1 MLLIKC
7 RRLKR
12 GYLSMK
18 DNGTFGWLSTS
29 HRKKLVLMIVAILM
43 VCILECVR
51 LGVIMTVKSE
61 YYMQKA
67 DELHQRERRIK
78 AKRGRI
84 LDRNGEILAANE
96 VVCTVSVIHSQIDDE
111 DKVIKVLAGE
121 LDMDVEEVTK
131 KVKKVSSME
140 YIKTNVAKDIGDAIR
155 EYDLPG
161 VKIDED
167 YKRVYPYNELAS
179 KVLGF
184 TGADNQGILGLEAK
198 YDTYLSGTNGQILTL
213 SDAGGIEIKGSR
225 EDRILPVDG
234 QDLYTTLDVNIQ
246 KYATQLAWETMV
258 KKEAKQVSIIV
269 MRPDNGEILAMAN
282 IPEYNLNSPYE
293 LNYEPDEEEA
303 QKDKMD
309 LLNNMWRNFCI
320 NDTYEPGSIFKTVTA
335 TAALETGVVGLNDSF
350 TCSGATVVSDRRIRC
365 HKTTGHGTQDF
376 THTVYN
382 SCNPAFVEWGRRV
395 GTDNMYLYMGK
406 LGLLAKT
413 GIDLS
418 GEAGTII
425 HKQENVGAVELATMS
440 FGQSFQITPV
450 QMLRAVSAIVNGG
463 RLVTPH
469 FGLYTGSSD
478 GSVVNE
484 FAYSTQDEA
493 ISSQTSETMK
503 KILEGVVSEGGGT
516 KAYIDGYSI
525 GGKTATSQKLPRGS
539 GKYISSFIGFAPADN
554 PQVIAM
560 CLIDEPTGVYYGGT
574 IAAPVVKT
582 LYENILPYIGIERSV
597 QLEKTMI
604 DSNIFL
610 YTFCMKGSKR
620 RWI

>member
-1 MLLIKC
+1 
-7 RRLKR
+7 
-12 GYLSMK
+12 MK
-18 DNGTFGWLSTS
+18 DNDTFGWLSTS
-29 HRKKLVLMIVAILM
+29 HRKKLVLMIAAILM

-96 VVCTVSVIHSQIDDE
+96 VVCTVSVIHSQIEDE

-282 IPEYNLNSPYE
+282 VPEYNLNSPYE
-293 LNYEPDEEEA
+293 LNYEPDEEDA

-350 TCSGATVVSDRRIRC
+350 TCSGATIVSDRRIRC

-597 QLEKTMI
+597 QLEKN
-604 DSNIFL
+604 DN
-610 YTFCMKGSKR
+610 
-620 RWI
+620 

>member
-1 MLLIKC
+1 
-7 RRLKR
+7 
-12 GYLSMK
+12 
-18 DNGTFGWLSTS
+18 
-29 HRKKLVLMIVAILM
+29 MIVAILM

-282 IPEYNLNSPYE
+282 VPEYNLNSPYE

-335 TAALETGVVGLNDSF
+335 TAALETGVVVLNDSF

>member
-12 GYLSMK
+12 GYLSMN
-18 DNGTFGWLSTS
+18 DNDTFGWLSTS
-29 HRKKLVLMIVAILM
+29 HRKKLVLMIAAILM

-96 VVCTVSVIHSQIDDE
+96 VVCTVSVIHSQIEDE

-282 IPEYNLNSPYE
+282 VPEYNLNSPYE

-597 QLEKTMI
+597 QLEKN
-604 DSNIFL
+604 DD
-610 YTFCMKGSKR
+610 
-620 RWI
+620 

>member
-1 MLLIKC
+1 
-7 RRLKR
+7 
-12 GYLSMK
+12 MK
-18 DNGTFGWLSTS
+18 DNDTFGWLSTS
-29 HRKKLVLMIVAILM
+29 HRKKLVLMIAAILM

-96 VVCTVSVIHSQIDDE
+96 VVCTVSVIHSQIEDE

-121 LDMDVEEVTK
+121 LNMDVEEVTK

-282 IPEYNLNSPYE
+282 VPEYNLNSPYE
-293 LNYEPDEEEA
+293 LNYEPDEEDA

-320 NDTYEPGSIFKTVTA
+320 NDTYEPGSIFKMVTA

-350 TCSGATVVSDRRIRC
+350 TCSGATVVADRRIRC

-597 QLEKTMI
+597 QLEKN
-604 DSNIFL
+604 DD
-610 YTFCMKGSKR
+610 
-620 RWI
+620 

>member
-282 IPEYNLNSPYE
+282 VPEYNLNSPYE

-582 LYENILPYIGIERSV
+582 LYENILPYVGIERSV
-597 QLEKTMI
+597 QLEKN
-604 DSNIFL
+604 DD
-610 YTFCMKGSKR
+610 
-620 RWI
+620 

>member
-1 MLLIKC
+1 
-7 RRLKR
+7 
-12 GYLSMK
+12 MK
-18 DNGTFGWLSTS
+18 ADDTFGWLGTG
-29 HRKKLVLMIVAILM
+29 HRKKLVFMIAAVLL
-43 VCILECVR
+43 VCILESVR
-51 LGVIMTVKSE
+51 LGVIMTTKSE

-96 VVCTVSVIHSQIDDE
+96 VVCTVSVIHSQIEDE

-121 LDMDVEEVTK
+121 LDMDVEEVTE

-198 YDTYLSGTNGQILTL
+198 YDTYLAGTNGQILTL

-246 KYATQLAWETMV
+246 EYAMQLAWETMV

-282 IPEYNLNSPYE
+282 VPEYNLNSPYE
-293 LNYEPDEEEA
+293 LNYDPDEEEA

-395 GTDNMYLYMGK
+395 GVDNMYLYMGK

-450 QMLRAVSAIVNGG
+450 QMLRAVAAIVNGG
-463 RLVTPH
+463 KLVTPH
-469 FGLYTGSSD
+469 FGLYTSSSD

-484 FAYSTQDEA
+484 FAYSTEEEA
-493 ISSQTSETMK
+493 ISLQTSEMMK
-503 KILEGVVSEGGGT
+503 QILEGVVSEGGGT
-516 KAYIDGYSI
+516 KAYIEGYSI

-539 GKYISSFIGFAPADN
+539 GKYISSFIGFAPAEN

-582 LYENILPYIGIERSV
+582 LYENILPYLGIERSV
-597 QLEKTMI
+597 QLEKNS
-604 DSNIFL
+604 D
-610 YTFCMKGSKR
+610 
-620 RWI
+620 

>member
-1 MLLIKC
+1 
-7 RRLKR
+7 
-12 GYLSMK
+12 MK
-18 DNGTFGWLSTS
+18 DNDTFGWLSTS
-29 HRKKLVLMIVAILM
+29 HRKKLVLMIAAILM

-96 VVCTVSVIHSQIDDE
+96 VVCTVSVIHSQIEDE

-121 LDMDVEEVTK
+121 LNMDVEEVTK

-282 IPEYNLNSPYE
+282 VPEYNLNSPYE
-293 LNYEPDEEEA
+293 LNYEPDEEDA

-350 TCSGATVVSDRRIRC
+350 TCSGATVVADRRIRC

-469 FGLYTGSSD
+469 FGLYTSSSD

-560 CLIDEPTGVYYGGT
+560 CLIDEPKGVYYGGT

-582 LYENILPYIGIERSV
+582 LYENILPYIGIERAV
-597 QLEKTMI
+597 QLEKN
-604 DSNIFL
+604 DD
-610 YTFCMKGSKR
+610 
-620 RWI
+620 

>member
-29 HRKKLVLMIVAILM
+29 HRKKLVLMIAAILM

-51 LGVIMTVKSE
+51 LGVIMTAKSE

-96 VVCTVSVIHSQIDDE
+96 VVCTVSVIHSQIEDE

-225 EDRILPVDG
+225 EDRILPLDG

-282 IPEYNLNSPYE
+282 VPEYNLNSPYE

-597 QLEKTMI
+597 QLEKN
-604 DSNIFL
+604 DN
-610 YTFCMKGSKR
+610 
-620 RWI
+620 

>member
-1 MLLIKC
+1 
-7 RRLKR
+7 
-12 GYLSMK
+12 MK
-18 DNGTFGWLSTS
+18 DNDTFGWLSTS

-51 LGVIMTVKSE
+51 LGVIMTAKSE

-282 IPEYNLNSPYE
+282 VPEYNLNSPYE

-406 LGLLAKT
+406 LGLLTKT

-597 QLEKTMI
+597 QLEKN
-604 DSNIFL
+604 DD
-610 YTFCMKGSKR
+610 
-620 RWI
+620 

>member
-1 MLLIKC
+1 
-7 RRLKR
+7 
-12 GYLSMK
+12 MK
-18 DNGTFGWLSTS
+18 ADDTFGWLGTG
-29 HRKKLVLMIVAILM
+29 HRKKLVFMIAAVLL
-43 VCILECVR
+43 VCILESVR
-51 LGVIMTVKSE
+51 LGVIMTTKSE

-84 LDRNGEILAANE
+84 LDRNGKILAANE
-96 VVCTVSVIHSQIDDE
+96 VVCTVSVIHSQIEDE

-225 EDRILPVDG
+225 EDRVLPVDG

-246 KYATQLAWETMV
+246 EYAMQLAWETMV
-258 KKEAKQVSIIV
+258 KKEAKRVSIIV

-282 IPEYNLNSPYE
+282 VPEYNLNSPYE

-425 HKQENVGAVELATMS
+425 HKKENVGAVELATMS

-450 QMLRAVSAIVNGG
+450 QMLRAVAAIVNGG
-463 RLVTPH
+463 KLVTPH
-469 FGLYTGSSD
+469 FGLYTSSSD

-484 FAYSTQDEA
+484 FAYSTEEEA
-493 ISSQTSETMK
+493 ISSQTSEMMK
-503 KILEGVVSEGGGT
+503 QILEGVVSEGGGT
-516 KAYIDGYSI
+516 KAYIEGYSI

-582 LYENILPYIGIERSV
+582 LYENILPYLGIERSV
-597 QLEKTMI
+597 QLEKNS
-604 DSNIFL
+604 D
-610 YTFCMKGSKR
+610 
-620 RWI
+620 

>member
-12 GYLSMK
+12 GYLLMK
-18 DNGTFGWLSTS
+18 DGMGFGWLNTG
-29 HRKKLVLMIVAILM
+29 HRKKLVFMIVAVLL
-43 VCILECVR
+43 VSILECVR
-51 LGVIMTVKSE
+51 LGVIMTAKSE

-67 DELHQRERRIK
+67 DELHQRERKIK

-84 LDRNGEILAANE
+84 LDRNGTVLAANE
-96 VVCTVSVIHSQIDDE
+96 VVCTVSVIHSQIEDE
-111 DKVIKVLAGE
+111 EKVIKVLAGE
-121 LDMDVEEVTK
+121 LDMDVQEVTK

-140 YIKTNVAKDIGDAIR
+140 YIKTNVAKDIGDEIR
-155 EYDLPG
+155 KYNLAG
-161 VKIDED
+161 VKVDED
-167 YKRVYPYNELAS
+167 YKRVYPYDELAS

-198 YDTYLSGTNGQILTL
+198 YDTYLAGTNGQILTL

-225 EDRILPVDG
+225 EDRVLPVDG

-282 IPEYNLNSPYE
+282 VPEYNLNSPYE

-469 FGLYTGSSD
+469 FGLYTSSSD

-560 CLIDEPTGVYYGGT
+560 CLIDEPIGVYYGGT

-582 LYENILPYIGIERSV
+582 LYENILPYIGIERAV
-597 QLEKTMI
+597 QLEKN
-604 DSNIFL
+604 DD
-610 YTFCMKGSKR
+610 
-620 RWI
+620 

>member
-1 MLLIKC
+1 
-7 RRLKR
+7 
-12 GYLSMK
+12 MK
-18 DNGTFGWLSTS
+18 DNDTFGWLSTS
-29 HRKKLVLMIVAILM
+29 HRKKLVLMIAAILM

-96 VVCTVSVIHSQIDDE
+96 VVCTVSVIHSQIEDE

-282 IPEYNLNSPYE
+282 VPEYNLNSPYE

-350 TCSGATVVSDRRIRC
+350 TCSGATIVSDRRIRC

-406 LGLLAKT
+406 LGLLVKT

-597 QLEKTMI
+597 QLEKN
-604 DSNIFL
+604 DD
-610 YTFCMKGSKR
+610 
-620 RWI
+620 

>member
-29 HRKKLVLMIVAILM
+29 HRKKLVLMIAAILM

-51 LGVIMTVKSE
+51 LCVIMTVKSE

-96 VVCTVSVIHSQIDDE
+96 VVCTVSVIHSQIEDE

-282 IPEYNLNSPYE
+282 VPEYNLNSPYE

-597 QLEKTMI
+597 QLEKN
-604 DSNIFL
+604 DD
-610 YTFCMKGSKR
+610 
-620 RWI
+620 

>member
-18 DNGTFGWLSTS
+18 DNDTFGWLSTS
-29 HRKKLVLMIVAILM
+29 HRKKLVLMIAAILM

-96 VVCTVSVIHSQIDDE
+96 VVCTVSVIHSQIEDE

-121 LDMDVEEVTK
+121 LNMDVEEVTK

-282 IPEYNLNSPYE
+282 VPEYNLNSPYE

-560 CLIDEPTGVYYGGT
+560 CLIDEPIGVYYGGT

-597 QLEKTMI
+597 QLEKN
-604 DSNIFL
+604 DD
-610 YTFCMKGSKR
+610 
-620 RWI
+620 

>member
-1 MLLIKC
+1 
-7 RRLKR
+7 
-12 GYLSMK
+12 MK
-18 DNGTFGWLSTS
+18 DNDTFGWLSTG
-29 HRKKLVLMIVAILM
+29 HRKKLVLMIAAILM

-96 VVCTVSVIHSQIDDE
+96 VVCTVSVIHSQIEDE

-234 QDLYTTLDVNIQ
+234 QNLYTTLDVNIQ

-282 IPEYNLNSPYE
+282 VPEYNLNSPYE
-293 LNYEPDEEEA
+293 LNYEPDEEDA

-597 QLEKTMI
+597 QLEKN
-604 DSNIFL
+604 DD
-610 YTFCMKGSKR
+610 
-620 RWI
+620 

>member
-1 MLLIKC
+1 MLF
-7 RRLKR
+7 R
-12 GYLSMK
+12 
-18 DNGTFGWLSTS
+18 S
-29 HRKKLVLMIVAILM
+29 HRKKLVLMIAAILM

-96 VVCTVSVIHSQIDDE
+96 VVCTVSVIHSQIEDE

-121 LDMDVEEVTK
+121 LNMDVEEVTK

-140 YIKTNVAKDIGDAIR
+140 YIKTNVEKDIGDAIR

-282 IPEYNLNSPYE
+282 VPEYNLNSPYE
-293 LNYEPDEEEA
+293 LNYEPDEEET

-440 FGQSFQITPV
+440 FGQSFQITPI

-597 QLEKTMI
+597 QLEKN
-604 DSNIFL
+604 DD
-610 YTFCMKGSKR
+610 
-620 RWI
+620 

>member
-51 LGVIMTVKSE
+51 LGVIMTAKSE

-96 VVCTVSVIHSQIDDE
+96 VVCTVSVIYSQIEDE

-282 IPEYNLNSPYE
+282 VPEYNLNSPYE

-597 QLEKTMI
+597 QLEKN
-604 DSNIFL
+604 DD
-610 YTFCMKGSKR
+610 
-620 RWI
+620 

>member
-1 MLLIKC
+1 
-7 RRLKR
+7 
-12 GYLSMK
+12 MK
-18 DNGTFGWLSTS
+18 DNDTFGWLSTG
-29 HRKKLVLMIVAILM
+29 HRKKLVLMIAAILM

-96 VVCTVSVIHSQIDDE
+96 VVCTVSVIHSQIEDE

-234 QDLYTTLDVNIQ
+234 QNLYTTLDVNIQ

-282 IPEYNLNSPYE
+282 VPEYNLNSPYE

-350 TCSGATVVSDRRIRC
+350 TCSGATIVSDRRIRC

-395 GTDNMYLYMGK
+395 GTDNMCLYMGK
-406 LGLLAKT
+406 LGLLSKT

-597 QLEKTMI
+597 QLEKN
-604 DSNIFL
+604 DD
-610 YTFCMKGSKR
+610 
-620 RWI
+620 

>member
-1 MLLIKC
+1 
-7 RRLKR
+7 
-12 GYLSMK
+12 MK
-18 DNGTFGWLSTS
+18 DNDTFGWLSTG
-29 HRKKLVLMIVAILM
+29 HRKKLVLMIAAILM

-96 VVCTVSVIHSQIDDE
+96 VVCTVSVIHSQIEDE

-282 IPEYNLNSPYE
+282 VPEYNLNSPYE

-582 LYENILPYIGIERSV
+582 LYENILPYIGLERSV
-597 QLEKTMI
+597 QLEKN
-604 DSNIFL
+604 DD
-610 YTFCMKGSKR
+610 
-620 RWI
+620 

>member
-1 MLLIKC
+1 
-7 RRLKR
+7 
-12 GYLSMK
+12 
-18 DNGTFGWLSTS
+18 
-29 HRKKLVLMIVAILM
+29 
-43 VCILECVR
+43 
-51 LGVIMTVKSE
+51 
-61 YYMQKA
+61 MQKA

-282 IPEYNLNSPYE
+282 VPEYNLNSPYE

-406 LGLLAKT
+406 LGLLSKT

-597 QLEKTMI
+597 QLEKN
-604 DSNIFL
+604 DD
-610 YTFCMKGSKR
+610 
-620 RWI
+620 

>member
-18 DNGTFGWLSTS
+18 DNGTFGWLSTG
-29 HRKKLVLMIVAILM
+29 HRKKLVLMIAAILM

-96 VVCTVSVIHSQIDDE
+96 VVCTVSVIHSQIEDE

-246 KYATQLAWETMV
+246 KYATQLAWETML

-282 IPEYNLNSPYE
+282 VPEYDLNSPYE

-597 QLEKTMI
+597 QLEKN
-604 DSNIFL
+604 DD
-610 YTFCMKGSKR
+610 
-620 RWI
+620 

>member
-597 QLEKTMI
+597 QLEKN
-604 DSNIFL
+604 DD
-610 YTFCMKGSKR
+610 
-620 RWI
+620 

>member
-1 MLLIKC
+1 
-7 RRLKR
+7 
-12 GYLSMK
+12 MK
-18 DNGTFGWLSTS
+18 DNDTFGWLSTG
-29 HRKKLVLMIVAILM
+29 HRKKLVLMIAAILI

-84 LDRNGEILAANE
+84 LDRNGKILAANE
-96 VVCTVSVIHSQIDDE
+96 VVCTVSVIHSQIEDE

-282 IPEYNLNSPYE
+282 VPEYNLNSPYE

-350 TCSGATVVSDRRIRC
+350 TCSGATIVSDRRIRC

-418 GEAGTII
+418 GEAETII

-597 QLEKTMI
+597 QLEKN
-604 DSNIFL
+604 DD
-610 YTFCMKGSKR
+610 
-620 RWI
+620 

>member
-18 DNGTFGWLSTS
+18 DNDTFGWLSTS
-29 HRKKLVLMIVAILM
+29 HRKKLVLMIAAILM

-96 VVCTVSVIHSQIDDE
+96 VVCTVSVIHSQIEDE

-121 LDMDVEEVTK
+121 LNMDVEEVTK

-140 YIKTNVAKDIGDAIR
+140 YIKTNVEKDIGDAIR

-282 IPEYNLNSPYE
+282 VPEYNLNSPYE
-293 LNYEPDEEEA
+293 LNYEPDEEET

-539 GKYISSFIGFAPADN
+539 GKYISSFIGFAPVDN

-597 QLEKTMI
+597 QLEKN
-604 DSNIFL
+604 DD
-610 YTFCMKGSKR
+610 
-620 RWI
+620 

>member
-1 MLLIKC
+1 
-7 RRLKR
+7 
-12 GYLSMK
+12 MK
-18 DNGTFGWLSTS
+18 DNDTFGWLSTG
-29 HRKKLVLMIVAILM
+29 HRKKLVLMIAAILM

-96 VVCTVSVIHSQIDDE
+96 VVCTVSVIHSQIEDE
-111 DKVIKVLAGE
+111 DKVIKVLARE

-282 IPEYNLNSPYE
+282 VPEYNLNSPYE
-293 LNYEPDEEEA
+293 LNYEPDEEDA

-350 TCSGATVVSDRRIRC
+350 TCSGATIVSDRRIRC

-597 QLEKTMI
+597 QLEKN
-604 DSNIFL
+604 DD
-610 YTFCMKGSKR
+610 
-620 RWI
+620 

>member
-1 MLLIKC
+1 
-7 RRLKR
+7 
-12 GYLSMK
+12 MK
-18 DNGTFGWLSTS
+18 DNDTFGWLSTS

-51 LGVIMTVKSE
+51 LGVIMTAKSE

-96 VVCTVSVIHSQIDDE
+96 VVCTVSVIHSQIEDE

-282 IPEYNLNSPYE
+282 VPEYNLNSPYE
-293 LNYEPDEEEA
+293 LNYEPDEEDA
-303 QKDKMD
+303 QKDKID

-450 QMLRAVSAIVNGG
+450 QMLRAVSSIVNGG
-463 RLVTPH
+463 SLVTPH
-469 FGLYTGSSD
+469 FGLYTSSSD

-597 QLEKTMI
+597 QLEKN
-604 DSNIFL
+604 DD
-610 YTFCMKGSKR
+610 
-620 RWI
+620 

>member
-18 DNGTFGWLSTS
+18 DNDTFGWLSTS

-51 LGVIMTVKSE
+51 LGVIMTAKSE

-96 VVCTVSVIHSQIDDE
+96 VVCTVSVIHSQIEDE

-282 IPEYNLNSPYE
+282 VPEYNLNSPYE
-293 LNYEPDEEEA
+293 LNYEPDEEDA

-350 TCSGATVVSDRRIRC
+350 TCSGATIVSDRRIRC

-597 QLEKTMI
+597 QLEKN
-604 DSNIFL
+604 DD
-610 YTFCMKGSKR
+610 
-620 RWI
+620 

>member
-12 GYLSMK
+12 GYLIMK
-18 DNGTFGWLSTS
+18 VDDTFGWLGTG
-29 HRKKLVLMIVAILM
+29 HRKKLVFMIAAVLL
-43 VCILECVR
+43 VCILESVR
-51 LGVIMTVKSE
+51 LGVIMTTKSE

-96 VVCTVSVIHSQIDDE
+96 VVCTVSVIHSQIEDE
-111 DKVIKVLAGE
+111 EKIIKVLAGE

-161 VKIDED
+161 VKVDED

-198 YDTYLSGTNGQILTL
+198 YDTYLAGTNGQILTL

-246 KYATQLAWETMV
+246 EYAMQLAWETMV

-282 IPEYNLNSPYE
+282 VPEYNLNSPYE

-395 GTDNMYLYMGK
+395 GVDNMYLYMGK

-450 QMLRAVSAIVNGG
+450 QMLRAVAAIVNGG
-463 RLVTPH
+463 KLVTPH
-469 FGLYTGSSD
+469 FGLYTSSSD

-484 FAYSTQDEA
+484 FAYSTEEEA
-493 ISSQTSETMK
+493 ISLQTSEMMK
-503 KILEGVVSEGGGT
+503 QILEGVVSEGGGT
-516 KAYIDGYSI
+516 KAYIEGYSI

-539 GKYISSFIGFAPADN
+539 GKYISSFIGFAPAEN

-582 LYENILPYIGIERSV
+582 LYENILPYLGIERSV
-597 QLEKTMI
+597 QLEKNS
-604 DSNIFL
+604 D
-610 YTFCMKGSKR
+610 
-620 RWI
+620 

>member
-1 MLLIKC
+1 
-7 RRLKR
+7 
-12 GYLSMK
+12 MK
-18 DNGTFGWLSTS
+18 DNDTFGWLSTS

-51 LGVIMTVKSE
+51 LGVIMTAKSE

-96 VVCTVSVIHSQIDDE
+96 VVCTVSVIHSQIEDE

-131 KVKKVSSME
+131 KVKKVSAME

-155 EYDLPG
+155 EYDLQG

-282 IPEYNLNSPYE
+282 VPEYNLNSPYE

-350 TCSGATVVSDRRIRC
+350 TCSGATIVSDRRIRC

-597 QLEKTMI
+597 QLEKN
-604 DSNIFL
+604 DN
-610 YTFCMKGSKR
+610 
-620 RWI
+620 

>member
-51 LGVIMTVKSE
+51 LGVIMTAKSE

-96 VVCTVSVIHSQIDDE
+96 VVCTVSVIHSQIEDE

-131 KVKKVSSME
+131 KVKKVSAME

-282 IPEYNLNSPYE
+282 VPEYNLNSPYE

-320 NDTYEPGSIFKTVTA
+320 NDTYEPGSIFKTVIA

-406 LGLLAKT
+406 LGLLSKT

-597 QLEKTMI
+597 QLEKN
-604 DSNIFL
+604 DD
-610 YTFCMKGSKR
+610 
-620 RWI
+620 

>member
-12 GYLSMK
+12 GYLLMK
-18 DNGTFGWLSTS
+18 DGMGFGWLNTG
-29 HRKKLVLMIVAILM
+29 HRKKLVFMIVAVLLVSIF
-43 VCILECVR
+43 ECVR
-51 LGVIMTVKSE
+51 LGIIMTAKSE

-67 DELHQRERRIK
+67 DELHQRERKIK

-84 LDRNGEILAANE
+84 LDRNGTVLAANE
-96 VVCTVSVIHSQIDDE
+96 VVCTVSVIHSQIEDE
-111 DKVIKVLAGE
+111 EKVIKVLAGE
-121 LDMDVEEVTK
+121 LDIDVEEVTK

-140 YIKTNVAKDIGDAIR
+140 YIKTNVAKEIGDEIR
-155 EYDLPG
+155 KYNLAG
-161 VKIDED
+161 VKVDED

-282 IPEYNLNSPYE
+282 VPEYNLNSPYE

-350 TCSGATVVSDRRIRC
+350 TCSGATIVSDRRIRC

-597 QLEKTMI
+597 QLEKN
-604 DSNIFL
+604 DN
-610 YTFCMKGSKR
+610 
-620 RWI
+620 

>member
-18 DNGTFGWLSTS
+18 DNDTFGWLSTS
-29 HRKKLVLMIVAILM
+29 HRKKLVLMIAAILM

-67 DELHQRERRIK
+67 DELHQRERKIK

-96 VVCTVSVIHSQIDDE
+96 VVCTVSVIHSQIEDE

-121 LDMDVEEVTK
+121 LNMDVEEVTK

-140 YIKTNVAKDIGDAIR
+140 YIKTNVEKDIGDAIR

-282 IPEYNLNSPYE
+282 VPEYNLNSPYE
-293 LNYEPDEEEA
+293 LNYEPDEEET

-440 FGQSFQITPV
+440 FGQSFQITPI
-450 QMLRAVSAIVNGG
+450 QMLRAVSAIVMVED
-463 RLVTPH
+463 LLH
-469 FGLYTGSSD
+469 HILAYT
-478 GSVVNE
+478 
-484 FAYSTQDEA
+484 
-493 ISSQTSETMK
+493 
-503 KILEGVVSEGGGT
+503 
-516 KAYIDGYSI
+516 
-525 GGKTATSQKLPRGS
+525 
-539 GKYISSFIGFAPADN
+539 
-554 PQVIAM
+554 QVHQM
-560 CLIDEPTGVYYGGT
+560 
-574 IAAPVVKT
+574 
-582 LYENILPYIGIERSV
+582 V
-597 QLEKTMI
+597 Q
-604 DSNIFL
+604 
-610 YTFCMKGSKR
+610 
-620 RWI
+620 W

>member
-29 HRKKLVLMIVAILM
+29 HRKKLVLMIAAILM

-96 VVCTVSVIHSQIDDE
+96 VVCTVSVIHSQIEDE

-282 IPEYNLNSPYE
+282 VPEYNLNSPYE

-376 THTVYN
+376 THTV
-382 SCNPAFVEWGRRV
+382 CNPAFVEWGRRV

-554 PQVIAM
+554 SQVIAM

-597 QLEKTMI
+597 QLEKN
-604 DSNIFL
+604 DD
-610 YTFCMKGSKR
+610 
-620 RWI
+620 

>member
-18 DNGTFGWLSTS
+18 DNDTFGWLSTS
-29 HRKKLVLMIVAILM
+29 HRKKLVLMIAAILM

-96 VVCTVSVIHSQIDDE
+96 VVCTVSVIHSQIEDE

-121 LDMDVEEVTK
+121 LNMDVEEVTK

-155 EYDLPG
+155 EYNLSG

-282 IPEYNLNSPYE
+282 VPEYNLNSPYE

>member
-282 IPEYNLNSPYE
+282 VPEYNLNSPYE

-597 QLEKTMI
+597 QLEKK
-604 DSNIFL
+604 DD
-610 YTFCMKGSKR
+610 
-620 RWI
+620 

>member
-12 GYLSMK
+12 GYLLMK
-18 DNGTFGWLSTS
+18 DGMGFGWLNTG
-29 HRKKLVLMIVAILM
+29 HRKKLVFMIVAVLLVSIF
-43 VCILECVR
+43 ECVR
-51 LGVIMTVKSE
+51 LGIIMTAKSE

-67 DELHQRERRIK
+67 DELHQRERKIK

-84 LDRNGEILAANE
+84 LDRNGTVLAANE
-96 VVCTVSVIHSQIDDE
+96 VVCTVSVIHSQIEDE
-111 DKVIKVLAGE
+111 EKVIKVLAGE
-121 LDMDVEEVTK
+121 LDIDVEEVTK

-140 YIKTNVAKDIGDAIR
+140 YIKTNVAKEIGDEIR
-155 EYDLPG
+155 KYNLAG
-161 VKIDED
+161 VKVDED
-167 YKRVYPYNELAS
+167 YKRVYPYDELAS

-198 YDTYLSGTNGQILTL
+198 YDTYLAGTNGQILTL
-213 SDAGGIEIKGSR
+213 SDAGGIEIKGSY
-225 EDRILPVDG
+225 EDRVLPVDG

-282 IPEYNLNSPYE
+282 VPEYNLNSPYE
-293 LNYEPDEEEA
+293 LNYEPDEEDA

-335 TAALETGVVGLNDSF
+335 TAALETGVVDLNDSF

-469 FGLYTGSSD
+469 FGLYTSSSD

-560 CLIDEPTGVYYGGT
+560 CLIDEPKGVYYGGT

-582 LYENILPYIGIERSV
+582 LYENILPYIGIERAV
-597 QLEKTMI
+597 QLEKN
-604 DSNIFL
+604 DD
-610 YTFCMKGSKR
+610 
-620 RWI
+620 

>member
-96 VVCTVSVIHSQIDDE
+96 VVCTVSVIHSQIEDE

-282 IPEYNLNSPYE
+282 VPEYNLNSPYE

-597 QLEKTMI
+597 QLEKN
-604 DSNIFL
+604 DD
-610 YTFCMKGSKR
+610 
-620 RWI
+620 

>member
-29 HRKKLVLMIVAILM
+29 HRKKLVLMIAAILM

-96 VVCTVSVIHSQIDDE
+96 VVCTVSVIHSQIEDE

-184 TGADNQGILGLEAK
+184 TGTDNQGILGLEAK

-282 IPEYNLNSPYE
+282 VPEYNLNSPYE

-597 QLEKTMI
+597 QLEKN
-604 DSNIFL
+604 DD
-610 YTFCMKGSKR
+610 
-620 RWI
+620 